1 MMASSFIMDFLS
13 RPPLRPC
20 YSVLLGLQIVGF
32 FAVLRYVQTF
42 HFLLFVS
49 PEARNQIGDFQNYD
63 GADQRKAPG
72 HQHPYELGF
81 YLRPVAVPPAH
92 WTVPATH
99 RINDFLSKND
109 RKQRANP

>member
-32 FAVLRYVQTF
+32 FAGLRYIQTF

-49 PEARNQIGDFQNYD
+49 PEARNQIRDFQNYD

-72 HQHPYELGF
+72 HQHAYELVS
-81 YLRPVAVPPAH
+81 YLRPEDVPPAH
-92 WTVPATH
+92 SIVRANNRSNELP
-99 RINDFLSKND
+99 SKNA
-109 RKQRANP
+109 RKQRA